1 MYVPVSINSMAVIN
15 YIFKTCYLTQRDAS
29 FPSPEHEGP
38 FSELV
43 QRILVEQF
51 QMLRTALGPEFWYRH
66 DTPRLRATQGILFMR
81 NMTFDELK
89 ASARSLR
96 ESVGRV

>member
-1 MYVPVSINSMAVIN
+1 MYVPVSINSIAIMN
-15 YIFKTCYLTQRDAS
+15 HIFKTCYLTQRDAS
-29 FPSPEHEGP
+29 FPSHEHPGP

-51 QMLRTALGPEFWYRH
+51 QMLRTALGTDFWYQNENR
-66 DTPRLRATQGILFMR
+66 RLRATQGILFLKK
-81 NMTFDELK
+81 MTFEELK

-96 ESVGRV
+96 ESAGQA